1 MNSLPLHPA
10 VVHVPLGLAMVMP
23 LIAAGFAWAIW
34 TGRLPARAWLA
45 VVVLQALLVGSGF
58 VSMRLGEAEEDR
70 VETVVEKAMIHEHEE
85 HAEQFVYAAAA
96 TLLLG
101 VLAVA
106 LRTPSLTRPLV
117 ALAVVATVA
126 VAALAVRAG
135 QAGGELVYV
144 HGAASAYTSPQK

>member
-34 TGRLPARAWLA
+34 TGRVRPRAWLA
-45 VVVLQALLVGSGF
+45 VVALQALLVGSGF

-85 HAEQFVYAAAA
+85 YAEQFVYAAAA

-106 LRTPSLTRPLV
+106 LRKPSLTRPLV
-117 ALAVVATVA
+117 ALALVATIA
-126 VAALAVRAG
+126 VAALAVRTG